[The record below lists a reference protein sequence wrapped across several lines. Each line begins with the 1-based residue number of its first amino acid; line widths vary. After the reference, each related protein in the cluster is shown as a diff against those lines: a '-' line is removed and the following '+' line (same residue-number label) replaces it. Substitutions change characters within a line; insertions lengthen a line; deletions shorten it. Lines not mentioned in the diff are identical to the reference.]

1 VKERRR
7 EIHLSEHK
15 KTAGGET
22 QVSRTVV
29 SFFAGFCSCF
39 FCCFIEDGEKMKILF
54 TNRKK
59 FDLVYWRNKIENRNV
74 HQMLRCG
81 LECDFFSDLGVV
93 IVVVNPS
100 VKK

>member
-7 EIHLSEHK
+7 EIHLSEQK

-29 SFFAGFCSCF
+29 SFLLAFVLV

-59 FDLVYWRNKIENRNV
+59 FDLVY
-74 HQMLRCG
+74 
-81 LECDFFSDLGVV
+81 
-93 IVVVNPS
+93 
-100 VKK
+100 